1 MMCTVTSVSVALKL
15 PKRDSLRAGY
25 TRIGEV
31 SVCMGFFAA
40 GERAIGVAVGDR
52 LTVSF
57 VLASGIVLAWHKS
70 SFTGIERHLAVG
82 GRH

>member
-1 MMCTVTSVSVALKL
+1 MEIMKVARC
-15 PKRDSLRAGY
+15 PVR
-25 TRIGEV
+25 
-31 SVCMGFFAA
+31 
-40 GERAIGVAVGDR
+40 DR